1 MPGVQAVRQAAGDQA
16 DEEARDAKTAQQ
28 LWKLSAELTECDW
41 PREFCEVNVPVVA
54 GSVRPSPV
62 FLAVVAITAARVEVF
77 ARRPPTIQPLAYVGV
92 FTLVIAGWVVLLG
105 LHQFAHAYT
114 AFRFGDHGV
123 AMRGYLTLNPL
134 KYTHPVLCVPLIP
147 IVFIA
152 LGGVHRRAGRGRVR
166 ADVIHDQ
173 EAEDDRQPRRAVH
186 QRRVRRGPAR
196 GDGAVLR
203 PGPGG
208 VLGRHGVLRLP
219 ARATAAWPNSLP
231 VPGLD
236 GYGALEPHLSP
247 DTQRAL
253 APAKTW
259 GCCSCSSFLF
269 IASPLG
275 NYFFAV
281 VTWFVDLFGVKRF
294 LVGNGLRLTQFWSAW
309 L

>member
-1 MPGVQAVRQAAGDQA
+1 M
-16 DEEARDAKTAQQ
+16 
-28 LWKLSAELTECDW
+28 
-41 PREFCEVNVPVVA
+41 
-54 GSVRPSPV
+54 RPSPV
-62 FLAVVAITAARVEVF
+62 FLAIVALTAAGGVVAWMAAAEIT
-77 ARRPPTIQPLAYVGV
+77 PLAYVGV
-92 FTLVIAGWVVLLG
+92 FTLVIAGWVVSLC
-105 LHQFAHAYT
+105 LHEFAHAYT

-134 KYTHPVLCVPLIP
+134 KYTHPVLSLLIP

-152 LGGVHRRAGRGRVR
+152 LGGIGVPG
-166 ADVIHDQ
+166 
-173 EAEDDRQPRRAVH
+173 
-186 QRRVRRGPAR
+186 
-196 GDGAVLR
+196 GAVYVRTGFMTKKQKTIVSLA
-203 PGPGG
+203 GPLTN
-208 VLGRHGVLRLP
+208 VAFAVILLAITALLYDPDHGVFWAGLAFCGFLQV
-219 ARATAAWPNSLP
+219 TAALLNLLP

-259 GCCSCSSFLF
+259 GLLVLFVLF

-281 VTWFVDLFGVKRF
+281 VTWFVDLFGVPRY
-294 LVGNGLRLTQFWSAW
+294 LVGSGLRLTQFWSAW